1 MKRVFQFLAV
11 GASLALAGST
21 ATLFFHPGA
30 GPASFVILSIL
41 ILLCLIAAACAVAE
55 KILPL
60 YLISLVLPVCLI
72 SLGALIYFDVVLLAA
87 AIGLHACRGATRREL
102 AKYAIVILALVS
114 LGAVVLYV
122 IDSREQGGGTIKI
135 DDLPFQR

>member
-1 MKRVFQFLAV
+1 LPAGTCPLCKPIDETSAAP
-11 GASLALAGST
+11 GTGTASR
-21 ATLFFHPGA
+21 
-30 GPASFVILSIL
+30 
-41 ILLCLIAAACAVAE
+41 
-55 KILPL
+55 
-60 YLISLVLPVCLI
+60 
-72 SLGALIYFDVVLLAA
+72 ALIYFDVVLLAA